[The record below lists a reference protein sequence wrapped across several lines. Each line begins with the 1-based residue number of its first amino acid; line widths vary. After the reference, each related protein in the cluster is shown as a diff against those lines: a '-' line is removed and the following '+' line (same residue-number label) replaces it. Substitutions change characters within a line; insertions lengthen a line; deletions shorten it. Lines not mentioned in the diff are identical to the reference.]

1 MKEKMEECAADLR
14 FEEAEV
20 YKQRYMALENF
31 AAKNEIVSYS
41 IADVD
46 VFSIVNDESKKNAF
60 IAICTLQMVL

>member
-31 AAKNEIVSYS
+31 AAKNEIVA
-41 IADVD
+41 ILLPMLM
-46 VFSIVNDESKKNAF
+46 FSP
-60 IAICTLQMVL
+60 